1 MALYSAE
8 SNRGWVAFRD
18 GEWEECDVVNSN
30 QQQISLRLASGEQR
44 TVNRNQCQFH
54 YRNPSAVEAA
64 DDFLTL
70 PNLDEPNILH
80 SLRVRYW
87 KGIVYSYTGPILI
100 AVNPWRAVDIYNINM
115 LEGFK
120 AGKLKSPHIFGVATK
135 AFKELM
141 ANRKNQCILISG
153 ESGAGKTESTKY
165 VLQVLTVAG
174 DIRTGASA
182 SIEQQVMLT
191 NPGACT
197 SCICTPCACVA
208 SLAVVLQEQSS
219 ARASNRTRRALVTTS
234 CSRYCPCMACAA
246 TAMCVQRFRSSALAR
261 RHVRGHCAL
270 PIFLFRRK
278 ACQPPLLIRPPAF
291 ACSCHAPP
299 PGAAAVRC
307 WQCWRR
313 SEMPRPCAT
322 TTRRVSASGSTSTL
336 TARAPSQVGS
346 SRVSPI

>member
-8 SNRGWVAFRD
+8 SNRGWVSFRD
-18 GEWEECDVVNSN
+18 GDWEECELVNMD
-30 QQQISLRLASGEQR
+30 QQTLHLRMANGEQR
-44 TVNRNQCQFH
+44 SVNRSQCQFA

-87 KGIVYSYTGPILI
+87 YTGPILI

-120 AGKLKSPHIFGVATK
+120 QGKYKTPHIFGVATK

-191 NPGACT
+191 NPGEFGRAVPSNLGWFKRRC
-197 SCICTPCACVA
+197 PPD
-208 SLAVVLQEQSS
+208 SLCQS
-219 ARASNRTRRALVTTS
+219 
-234 CSRYCPCMACAA
+234 
-246 TAMCVQRFRSSALAR
+246 
-261 RHVRGHCAL
+261 
-270 PIFLFRRK
+270 
-278 ACQPPLLIRPPAF
+278 
-291 ACSCHAPP
+291 
-299 PGAAAVRC
+299 
-307 WQCWRR
+307 
-313 SEMPRPCAT
+313 
-322 TTRRVSASGSTSTL
+322 
-336 TARAPSQVGS
+336 
-346 SRVSPI
+346 